1 MATTSIS
8 LVLGSGGA
16 RGYAHIGAIEE
27 LLAQGL
33 SIRSVAGSSM
43 GALVG
48 GVYAAGK
55 LEAYRDWVKPL
66 QRFDVLRMLDWTF
79 TGGGLIKGDRLI
91 EKLRELIGDIRIE
104 DLPISYTAVAV
115 DLLAQRE
122 VWFSRGSLFDAI
134 RASIAIPTV
143 LRPHHYEGRLLVD
156 GGLLN
161 PVPITPTLRDLTDCT
176 IAVDVN
182 APAEALD
189 GERVSTLAPASVA
202 LGDITPTEDV
212 TFGSVADVLVGGVSA
227 APVSESAEGA
237 AETERPLDAAAE
249 PDSSP
254 GRRSRIAEFI
264 NGLIEKRE
272 RTREEGGEPGMLEL
286 FARSLD
292 VVQETVTR
300 FKLAAQ
306 PPDLIIRV
314 PRNVAAFYEFHRAE
328 EIIEFGRRR
337 TREAL
342 RNWQP
347 PGGREARD

>member
-1 MATTSIS
+1 MVGPNSTNRASPTVS

-27 LLAQGL
+27 LRAQGYD
-33 SIRSVAGSSM
+33 IRSVAGSSM

-55 LEAYRDWVKPL
+55 LDAYRDWARAL
-66 QRFDVLRMLDWTF
+66 QRLDVLRLLDWTF
-79 TGGGLIKGDRLI
+79 SGGGFIKGDRVI
-91 EKLRELIGDIRIE
+91 EQIRTLIGDIRIE

-115 DLLAQRE
+115 DLYAQRE
-122 VWFSRGSLFDAI
+122 VWFSRGPLFDAI

-143 LRPHHYEGRLLVD
+143 FRPHHYEGRTLVD

-182 APAEALD
+182 APAEPLH
-189 GERVSTLAPASVA
+189 GKP
-202 LGDITPTEDV
+202 DISLEVPMSDS
-212 TFGSVADVLVGGVSA
+212 TFGTVGGSLPRAGETEPQGIDPPDATTSPAV
-227 APVSESAEGA
+227 GA
-237 AETERPLDAAAE
+237 ASE
-249 PDSSP
+249 PATTP
-254 GRRSRIAEFI
+254 AGYRSKIAGFI
-264 NGLIEKRE
+264 DGLLEKRE
-272 RTREEGGEPGMLEL
+272 KRNALASDPGVLEL

-292 VVQETVTR
+292 TVQETLTR

-306 PPDLIIRV
+306 PPDLIISI
-314 PRNVAAFYEFHRAE
+314 PRNVCAFYEFHRAE
-328 EIIEFGRRR
+328 EVIELGRTR

-342 RNWQP
+342 AHWQLP
-347 PGGREARD
+347 TRR